1 MIKWWKMP
9 AACKIIIIDRH
20 DYNYDGDDHDDNYDH
35 NDDVVCGQCDQLV
48 GCAFS
53 LIKNMIM
60 IRTKLIMIAF
70 SWKDSF
76 RTLDGQ
82 QFYWK

>member
-20 DYNYDGDDHDDNYDH
+20 DYNYDGDVHDDNYDH

-48 GCAFS
+48 GYA
-53 LIKNMIM
+53 
-60 IRTKLIMIAF
+60 
-70 SWKDSF
+70 
-76 RTLDGQ
+76 
-82 QFYWK
+82 